1 MTPKNAIYFGIGEI
15 KYQDFNTN
23 VQYTK
28 KKDIESITLSSG
40 TFLPGTHTWLWYF
53 QLLYFNFFCS
63 LKKKYCTVSSTT

>member
-28 KKDIESITLSSG
+28 KKI
-40 TFLPGTHTWLWYF
+40 
-53 QLLYFNFFCS
+53 
-63 LKKKYCTVSSTT
+63 LKV